1 MKEYWLNSKDIAASL
16 NINEVSFIN
25 NASKRGTFKNVAK
38 KIITTAVGRQAL
50 YDLYSFDVSYQEKLK
65 QNLSIIEEKTKANLE
80 IANIVGG
87 NTEVIRTATEIINQS
102 IDLTLPYIEQK
113 INNLTPDIKDIER
126 LQTEYKCG
134 LNVAARAAMAWAVIR
149 WTRNEFKKLHER
161 KERQVL
167 SDLVVR
173 ASESPAIVSRMQA
186 ISTEYFFSREEI
198 LPIPRGVNNKNAEK
212 KEKTE
217 VISWLTAQLAT
228 GNIPKIAHIKS
239 LYDAIRVEKSWS
251 EITIQTLY
259 NYKKEIAQDV
269 AYATLG
275 EKKYRLENAL
285 TVNRALPQ
293 NFGEVWS
300 MDGTPANLWV
310 IEEGKVRQSAY
321 KCVCVDVATQ
331 YITIKMSDSKTEST
345 QLYIDCFKKMVRET
359 GFAPMSVEVDYFS
372 GYKEFEKYL
381 NTFGI
386 QLHTYRKGNA
396 RAKMVEAKIGNLA
409 NAFERYNENFNGLNM
424 VSREGRLS
432 DEYREEAIA
441 NAMSKKQAKEYLEV
455 EQVLVWNNHT
465 IEQLEGKPCG
475 KTPQVMFVEKT
486 QNLEKVQKNIYYQM
500 VGNLHTV
507 KLTKEGL
514 VLHHQGYTYAYL
526 MNDIANNVALF
537 FNRHINKKYNVYV
550 LDYEADSLVCDV
562 LDNKIIGYWSRK
574 GKVEYTPTLL
584 SSEGAKLLQ
593 STLAVQEAQV
603 NIAKGNVKKAKDK
616 HKEDTNVQDF
626 MKSSNAYSSA
636 QKDTLNE
643 VEESYKKG
651 SHHIIDNDTMVDTET
666 GEIIERKSKNE
677 NIAKGFTCPITG
689 VWKPL

>member
-16 NINEVSFIN
+16 NINEVSFKN
-25 NASKRGTFKNVAK
+25 DAGKKGTFKNVAK

-186 ISTEYFFSREEI
+186 ISTEYFFSREET

-212 KEKTE
+212 KEKNE

-239 LYDAIRVEKSWS
+239 LYDAIRVEKNWS

-275 EKKYRLENAL
+275 EKKYRLDNAL

-345 QLYIDCFKKMVRET
+345 ALYIDCFKKMVRET
-359 GFAPMSVEVDYFS
+359 GFAPMSVEVDYFA

-409 NAFERYNENFNGLNM
+409 NAFERYNEAFNGLNM

-432 DEYREEAIA
+432 DEFREEAIA
-441 NAMSKKQAKEYLEV
+441 QAMSRSQAREYLEV
-455 EQVLVWNNHT
+455 EQVLVWNHHT

-475 KTPQVMFVEKT
+475 KSPYQLFEEKT
-486 QNLEKVQKNIYYQM
+486 QGLTTKISNNIYYQL
-500 VGNLHTV
+500 VGTKHTV
-507 KLTKEGL
+507 KLTRDGL
-514 VLHHQGYTYAYL
+514 VVHHAGYTYPYIL
-526 MNDIANNVALF
+526 NDTAENIALF
-537 FNRHINKKYNVYV
+537 FNRNMGKKYDVYV
-550 LDYEADSLVCDV
+550 LDYDADALICDAESRIV
-562 LDNKIIGYWSRK
+562 GWFIRK
-574 GKVEYTPTLL
+574 GKAEYTPNLL
-584 SSEGAKLLQ
+584 TQHGAKILNQTLQ
-593 STLAVQEAQV
+593 VQEAQV
-603 NIAKGNVKKAKDK
+603 KLAKSNLKKAIQENKN
-616 HKEDTNVQDF
+616 ELSVQDF

-666 GEIIERKSKNE
+666 GEVIERKSKNE